1 MLALLHRLLSKG
13 KLAVPA
19 VVAVAG
25 AAVLLWFSEPW
36 YPISQWLLW
45 HYLVVIALAL
55 VATAAML
62 SLGDVVLRRVF
73 GLSLPSHERVAL
85 ALMLGLFGF
94 ELGMFL
100 LGLCQA
106 YGRTTFVVY
115 PVLLLLLGLSQW
127 RALHRRC
134 VRLTHVGP
142 RLGPKHLIFIA
153 FGVGALALIYFA
165 LLTPYNVQYDARWKH
180 MPLAEDYVAHGGIRR
195 MPEGWVFSA
204 RPHSTSYLY
213 AWAFLLP
220 FGTLFHKMELA
231 AHLEF
236 VVFGLTTLFSIPA
249 LIRYLVP
256 KADART
262 VWAARF
268 LFPGVFLYDSSLSAG
283 ADHFGAVISPALAI
297 VLIRAYRRLD
307 RKWVLLAA
315 VCMAAAIMVKETV
328 AIMLVP
334 IPAMVLSARW
344 LVLYFTQR
352 VCRRTLVSTLG
363 LALSVCAFLT
373 SPFWLRNWIWHGNP
387 VYPSLASWFPSRPW
401 SATAAYRFSNEYSD
415 VLMWSPKRDWGG
427 IAATLKNLYSFS
439 FEPNDWSKLHGDR
452 PVFGSLMT
460 ILIPTLFWLRRT
472 RRIWWLVA
480 WIHGAIFIW
489 YWVHHQ
495 DRYLQAIL
503 PLMTAATASILI
515 LIYRNT
521 RPVVKHAVTFL
532 IAVQLAATCDVYFI
546 ATHSMAGSAVKR
558 VVDNIG
564 FGHAKKYDER
574 FVIEPRWT
582 AVGKALPPG
591 ARVLFHDTQNNLG
604 TFHEGV
610 RDVSL
615 WQFGL
620 SYSDA
625 KLPSEIHRWLSDMG
639 VTHMI
644 LSANKSTGGD
654 RVAGDLMF
662 FDFAYRRAHQ
672 INDLDGLLLFEF
684 PQTISDISFKSGV
697 VYVSC
702 DPELEMALHP
712 MSNLAQPAYGPE
724 SLPRR
729 EPTSVTHDEGQVR
742 RWLENDADFAVVV
755 AACDTPRSVEQ
766 ALRKVATRP
775 KRGVI
780 PSLNLYVRK
789 SD

>member
-1 MLALLHRLLSKG
+1 MQFVRHILSKG

-19 VVAVAG
+19 IVAVAG

-36 YPISQWLLW
+36 YPIAQWLLW
-45 HYLVVIALAL
+45 HYLAVIALAL
-55 VATAAML
+55 VAVAAML
-62 SLGDVVLRRVF
+62 SLGDFVLRRVF
-73 GLSLPSHERVAL
+73 RLCLPTHERVAL

-100 LGLCQA
+100 LGICQA
-106 YGRTTFVVY
+106 YGYTTFVLY
-115 PVLLLLLGLSQW
+115 PLLLLLLGVQRW
-127 RALHRRC
+127 RALHRRF

-142 RLGPKHLIFIA
+142 RLSPQQLIFIA
-153 FGVGALALIYFA
+153 FGLGALALIYFA

-213 AWAFLLP
+213 VWAFLLP

-236 VVFGLTTLFSIPA
+236 VVFALTTVFSIPA
-249 LIRYLVP
+249 LVRHLVP

-268 LFPGVFLYDSSLSAG
+268 LFPGVLLYDSSLSAG

-307 RKWVLLAA
+307 RSWVLLAA

-334 IPAMVLSARW
+334 IPA
-344 LVLYFTQR
+344 LVLATRLLQLYSTKPE
-352 VCRRTLVSTLG
+352 CRRTLVSTAG
-363 LALSVCAFLT
+363 LAFAVGVLLT

-387 VYPSLASWFPSRPW
+387 VYPNLASWFPSRPW

-415 VLMWSPKRDWGG
+415 VLMWSPKRNWGG
-427 IAATLKNLYSFS
+427 VASSLQALYSFS
-439 FEPNDWSKLHGDR
+439 FEPNDWSKFHGDR

-460 ILIPTLFWLRRT
+460 ILIPTLFWLRKT
-472 RRIWWLVA
+472 RRVWWLVA

-515 LIYRNT
+515 LIYRHT
-521 RPVVKHAVTFL
+521 RPLVKHAVSFL
-532 IAVQLAATCDVYFI
+532 IVVQLAATSDVYFL
-546 ATHSMAGSAVKR
+546 ATHSMAGSPVKR
-558 VVDNIG
+558 VVENIG

-582 AVGKALPPG
+582 AVGKALPSD
-591 ARVLFHDTQNNLG
+591 ARVLFHDTQNNVG
-604 TFHEGV
+604 TFREGV
-610 RDVSL
+610 RDVAL

-625 KLPSEIHRWLSDMG
+625 KHPSEIHGWLSGMG
-639 VTHMI
+639 VTHMV

-662 FDFAYRRAHQ
+662 FDFAYRRARQ
-672 INDLDGLLLFEF
+672 IKDVDGLLLFEY
-684 PQTISDISFKSGV
+684 PQKLPDLPFKSGV

-702 DPELEMALHP
+702 DPETEMALHP
-712 MSNLAQPAYGPE
+712 MTNLAQPAYGPQ
-724 SLPRR
+724 SLPRL
-729 EPTSVTHDEGQVR
+729 EPAGVTRDEAQVR
-742 RWLENDADFAVVV
+742 QWLKSDADFAVIVTD
-755 AACDTPRSVEQ
+755 CDTPRSIDH

-780 PSLNLYVRK
+780 PALNLYVRK
-789 SD
+789 GD